1 MMQQKRSYSQSLA
14 DLKARG
20 IRLTPQRQVIL
31 QFLKETEEHP
41 TAEQVYQKIGEQFPG
56 ISLATVYNTL
66 NMLKELGVIRELSYG
81 DMSSRYDGNDTE
93 HAHLVCENCNHVIYI
108 ACPPQESMQTPDIDQ
123 HGFQIRSYRLEYYG
137 TCESCQTASKHVEH
151 AS

>member
-1 MMQQKRSYSQSLA
+1 MMQRRSYSQSLA
-14 DLKARG
+14 DLKSRG

-81 DMSSRYDGNDTE
+81 DMSSRYDGNDSE
-93 HAHLVCENCNHVIYI
+93 HAHLVCESCNHVIDI
-108 ACPPQESMQTPDIDQ
+108 ECPSQEALNTQDIQQ
-123 HGFQIRSYRLEYYG
+123 HHFNLRSYRLEFYG
-137 TCESCQTASKHVEH
+137 TCDSCQKSKVEH

>member
-1 MMQQKRSYSQSLA
+1 MQKRSYSQSLA
-14 DLKARG
+14 DLKSRG

-31 QFLKETEEHP
+31 QFLKETHEHP
-41 TAEQVYQKIGEQFPG
+41 TAEQVYQTIGEQFPG

-81 DMSSRYDGNDTE
+81 DMSSRFDGNDAE
-93 HAHLVCENCNHVIYI
+93 HAHLVCQSCNHVIDI
-108 ACPPQESMQTPDIDQ
+108 ECPEQEGLMTEDIKG
-123 HGFQIRSYRLEYYG
+123 HGFAINSYRLEFYG
-137 TCESCQTASKHVEH
+137 TCTSCQASAYQSD

>member
-1 MMQQKRSYSQSLA
+1 MMQKRSYTQSLA
-14 DLKARG
+14 DLKSRG

-93 HAHLVCENCNHVIYI
+93 HAHLVCETCNHVIDI
-108 ACPPQESMQTPDIDQ
+108 ACPTEESLRTPGLAEHQ
-123 HGFQIRSYRLEYYG
+123 FSLRAYRLEYYG
-137 TCESCQTASKHVEH
+137 TCKSCQENADQVVH

>member
-1 MMQQKRSYSQSLA
+1 MKKRSYSQSLA
-14 DLKARG
+14 DLKSRG

-31 QFLKETEEHP
+31 QYLKETDEHP

-81 DMSSRYDGNDTE
+81 DVSSRYDGNDSE
-93 HAHLVCENCNHVIYI
+93 HAHLVCQQCDQVIDI
-108 ACPPQESMQTPDIDQ
+108 ECPPEEAVFTDSLHRT
-123 HGFQIRSYRLEYYG
+123 GFMVSSYRLEYYG
-137 TCESCQTASKHVEH
+137 TCPSCQTAATYQKDH